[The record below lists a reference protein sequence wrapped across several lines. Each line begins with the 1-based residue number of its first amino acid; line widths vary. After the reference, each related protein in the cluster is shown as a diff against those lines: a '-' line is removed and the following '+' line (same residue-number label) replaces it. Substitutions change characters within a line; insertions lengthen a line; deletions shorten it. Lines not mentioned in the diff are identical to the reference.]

1 MEERVREF
9 LNFLEVER
17 RYSNNTITAYENDL
31 LQFLDF
37 LKKESKEPI
46 NDWNK
51 ISRERILDFLIHLK
65 EKGYSAATLARK
77 IAAIRSFFSFLYREE
92 VISENPVEEV
102 KGPKPRKH
110 LPKVLTFEEILLL
123 LEQPSKMDGPEAKRD
138 KAILELLYASGLRVS
153 ELVSLDLDDVNL
165 EEGYIRCVGKG
176 FRQRFIPI
184 HNKAIKALEEYL
196 KEARPK
202 LAKDRKE
209 KALFL
214 NRQGRRL
221 TRQGIWL
228 LIKNYAKMAG
238 IREKDLSPHVLRHS
252 VATHLLHSHKMNLR
266 ELQEFLGH
274 ASISST
280 QIYTHITSDHIR
292 KVYEE
297 THPRAK

>member
-1 MEERVREF
+1 MEERIREF
-9 LNFLEVER
+9 LRFLEVER
-17 RYSNNTITAYENDL
+17 RYSSNTIAAYENDL
-31 LQFLDF
+31 LQFLEF
-37 LKKESKEPI
+37 LRRECGDAI
-46 NDWNK
+46 ADW
-51 ISRERILDFLIHLK
+51 SEVDRERIADFLLHLK
-65 EKGYSAATLARK
+65 ERKYSDASIARK
-77 IAAIRSFFSFLYREE
+77 IAAIRSFFSFLHREE
-92 VISENPVEEV
+92 EISENPAEEV
-102 KGPKPRKH
+102 RGPKPGKH
-110 LPKVLTFEEILLL
+110 LPKVLTLEEILLL

-176 FRQRFIPI
+176 ARQRFIPI
-184 HNKAIKALEEYL
+184 HKKAVGALEEYL
-196 KEARPK
+196 REARPK

-221 TRQGIWL
+221 TRQGVWL
-228 LIKNYAKMAG
+228 LIKNYARMAG

-280 QIYTHITSDHIR
+280 QIYTHVTSDYIR
-292 KVYEE
+292 NVYEE